1 MIGSPGSGSRPPID
15 ADPTRS
21 APSWRRRAG
30 QLLGWI
36 AIAVVG
42 FVAWP
47 SQWGGDTTYVIVKG
61 NSMLPNFHTGDIV
74 IARSVDELEIGDVV
88 VYAVPDGAGK
98 GKLIMHRF
106 VDVRLDGTLVIQG
119 DNRDQP
125 DQFDITTDDVA
136 GVARVHLP
144 KVGLLVRYMGTW
156 WFIAA
161 TVSLFVF
168 VHLWPEDEDSED
180 EDSEDEDSRVDGDPP
195 RGAGGSGPPRREDG
209 VLAGVA
215 SGTTAGGTAAVG
227 ASMVNGS
234 GPPASDEPSA
244 GGSRVFVDGDTV
256 MALWADADRN
266 VAIRRCLEL
275 CATAAH
281 TFGTRITV
289 VFPHGAHGTA
299 LGRVNPEVMVV
310 DDGRTVRDLARAAP
324 RGALGSVH
332 AVVVTSD
339 AQLARDVQA
348 TGVATI
354 PSGIWRDLVVG

>member
-1 MIGSPGSGSRPPID
+1 VIAPPGSGPRPSTD
-15 ADPTRS
+15 ADPMRS

-30 QLLGWI
+30 QLLGWV

-42 FVAWP
+42 FFAWP

-61 NSMLPNFHTGDIV
+61 NSMLPDFHSGDIV

-88 VYAVPDGAGK
+88 VYAVPDGPGK

-136 GVARVHLP
+136 GVARVRLP
-144 KVGLLVRYMGTW
+144 MVGLLVRYVGTW

-168 VHLWPEDEDSED
+168 VHLRPGHEHEDEDEDSQVDD
-180 EDSEDEDSRVDGDPP
+180 EPP
-195 RGAGGSGPPRREDG
+195 RGAGGDGPPRRVGG
-209 VLAGVA
+209 VLAGGA
-215 SGTTAGGTAAVG
+215 SGEAAGG
-227 ASMVNGS
+227 ASTVNGS
-234 GPPASDEPSA
+234 GPPAPDEPSSA
-244 GGSRVFVDGDTV
+244 GSRVFVDGDTV
-256 MALWADADRN
+256 IAALWADVDRD
-266 VAIRRCLEL
+266 VAGRRCLEL
-275 CATAAH
+275 CATAARI
-281 TFGTRITV
+281 FGTRITV
-289 VFPHGAHGTA
+289 VFPHGTHGAA
-299 LGRVNPEVMVV
+299 LGRVDAEVVVV
-310 DDGRTVRDLARAAP
+310 DDGRTVRDLARTAP
-324 RGALGSVH
+324 RGALGSIH

-339 AQLARDVQA
+339 AQLAREVQA

>member
-1 MIGSPGSGSRPPID
+1 MIAPPGMGSRPPTD

-30 QLLGWI
+30 QILGWI

-42 FVAWP
+42 FFAWP

-88 VYAVPDGAGK
+88 VYAVPEGAGK

-125 DQFDITTDDVA
+125 DQFNITTDDVA

-168 VHLWPEDEDSED
+168 VHLWPEDEESLDEGEDSQD
-180 EDSEDEDSRVDGDPP
+180 EDDPP
-195 RGAGGSGPPRREDG
+195 RGAGGDGPTRREDG

-215 SGTTAGGTAAVG
+215 SGTAAGG

-234 GPPASDEPSA
+234 GPPTPDEPSA

-256 MALWADADRN
+256 MALWADADRD
-266 VAIRRCLEL
+266 VAFRRCLEL

-289 VFPHGAHGTA
+289 AFPHRTHGTA
-299 LGRVNPEVMVV
+299 LGRVDPEVVVV
-310 DDGRTVRDLARAAP
+310 DDGRTVRDLARTAP
-324 RGALGSVH
+324 RGALGSIQ

-354 PSGIWRDLVVG
+354 PSAIWRDLVVG